1 MSMKLSRTKQE
12 KQNLG
17 SSSKGSSARRVVESD
32 SVHCRDRKELDEKE
46 RAESVLKEF
55 LGTGLI

>member
-1 MSMKLSRTKQE
+1 MELSRKKQQ
-12 KQNLG
+12 KQDLG
-17 SSSKGSSARRVVESD
+17 SSSKGSSARRIMESD

-55 LGTGLI
+55 LGTGFI